1 MLIAPMW
8 AKSPRLMEI
17 VLLPCSQPWPFLL
30 HRERRDF
37 IISSLAGTPRLTSL
51 AHDRFNLNAVRLV
64 HVIDTI
70 QSAGALTTK
79 SICRWC
85 GKLFQHYLAASSGN
99 VGWERVNDTDSVL
112 ILHLST
118 NLRYFYVHFMQ
129 LCISTLLYLRG
140 KYCAVYS
147 LLLLYLCLS
156 DNYSYSSDY
165 TLFNDF
171 KCFW

>member
-37 IISSLAGTPRLTSL
+37 IISSSAGTPRLTSL
-51 AHDRFNLNAVRLV
+51 AHGRFNLNAVRLV

-70 QSAGALTTK
+70 QSAGILTTK

-85 GKLFQHYLAASSGN
+85 GKLFQRYLAAL
-99 VGWERVNDTDSVL
+99 L
-112 ILHLST
+112 IFFRKCWMRTSQWHQLST
-118 NLRYFYVHFMQ
+118 YTKYKFEVLLCPFCATLYFYSTTSQRLTPLVLMFVWQ
-129 LCISTLLYLRG
+129 L
-140 KYCAVYS
+140 
-147 LLLLYLCLS
+147 
-156 DNYSYSSDY
+156 
-165 TLFNDF
+165 
-171 KCFW
+171 